1 MRGSRLRTDG
11 TLDDGRAARHAV
23 RVATPSTV
31 PGRDRTGDD
40 GVDPASRRSPIRA
53 AISTPV
59 GPPPGADA
67 ALARDPANA
76 QDLRLRRT
84 WWSLGAGLAA
94 LAVLAALQVVL
105 SPSTVSIVIVG
116 LVAVVALAVA
126 FHARAVRE
134 IERERRQA
142 ADSFSRILRGLSRS
156 VSPDAIVEAIVEDL
170 GEATG
175 ADHTVVVR
183 LRPEGRLLEAT
194 LVSSRAGVPSSTTL
208 LPVAD
213 LEDPGT
219 GGISI
224 AVEAVASPKGASAS
238 ASDPVPG
245 ATRRVPV
252 MASRPL
258 SRLARPFAAQLVDGD
273 AADRI
278 ARRIAGRVGTVYG
291 LRNTIAVPLR
301 IDDAVVG
308 AIVLSRRMADGWSD
322 LSVRLL
328 SDAAGEASAA
338 LARAYS
344 HRAAETRASTDALTG
359 LPNRRYFEEFCGLLA
374 RRRRSDD
381 ALGVLMVDIDH
392 FKLLNDR
399 FGHPIGDAVLK
410 AVADALARAV
420 REEDVPAQFGGEE
433 FAVLLRNPAPGVA
446 LEVGERIRA
455 AVAGLDLS
463 KLGPGK
469 ITVSVGVAMAR
480 SSDQPISELIDQAD
494 GALYRAKR
502 LGRDRVVAA

>member
-1 MRGSRLRTDG
+1 
-11 TLDDGRAARHAV
+11 
-23 RVATPSTV
+23 VATPSTV
-31 PGRDRTGDD
+31 PVRDRTSDD
-40 GVDPASRRSPIRA
+40 GAEPASRRLSIRG
-53 AISTPV
+53 AIPTPAH
-59 GPPPGADA
+59 PPPAQA
-67 ALARDPANA
+67 AARRDPANA
-76 QDLRLRRT
+76 HELRLRRT
-84 WWSLGAGLAA
+84 WWSLGAGLGA
-94 LAVLAALQVVL
+94 LALLALIQVAL
-105 SPSTVSIVIVG
+105 SPGTVSIVIVG

-126 FHARAVRE
+126 FHARAVRD
-134 IERERRQA
+134 IERARQQA

-170 GEATG
+170 GEAAG

-208 LPVAD
+208 LPVSD
-213 LEDPGT
+213 LEDPGP
-219 GGISI
+219 GGIRTEVDGI
-224 AVEAVASPKGASAS
+224 AVPMANEPAPSQVA
-238 ASDPVPG
+238 G

-252 MASRPL
+252 MAARPL
-258 SRLARPFAAQLVDGD
+258 SRLARPFAAHLVDGD

-278 ARRIAGRVGTVYG
+278 ARRIAERVGAVYG

-322 LSVRLL
+322 SSVRLL

-392 FKLLNDR
+392 FKLLNDQ
-399 FGHPIGDAVLK
+399 FGHPVGDAVLK
-410 AVADALARAV
+410 AVAEALARAV
-420 REEDVPAQFGGEE
+420 REEDVPARFGGEE

-463 KLGPGK
+463 KLGPAR

-480 SSDQPISELIDQAD
+480 SADQPISELIDQAD